1 MVHCAEVTR
10 SKNSRENALFF
21 GKETI
26 LRMLCN
32 KLVISSLVLV
42 LFLSFGGSNAAGED
56 ELASTISSTNTTY
69 DLESTTYEYQ
79 YDAVPTPDRRDLK
92 RVFNAE
98 SKLIRNDIIWYDNKG
113 KSLKANRCGSISKTK
128 INGLWYMVGSES
140 SPVWVREKYCSC

>member
-1 MVHCAEVTR
+1 MFCT
-10 SKNSRENALFF
+10 N
-21 GKETI
+21 T
-26 LRMLCN
+26 
-32 KLVISSLVLV
+32 LVIFSLVLV
-42 LFLSFGGSNAAGED
+42 LFLSFGGSNASSED

-79 YDAVPTPDRRDLK
+79 YDAMPTPDRDLK
-92 RVFNAE
+92 MVFNAE